1 MQKLGLMLAL
11 NAIDGAM
18 YQASGGGETETS
30 YRQLLDR
37 AEDRMRFTSWQA
49 ATIKGQECIQDTYF
63 STPPRP
69 LFSRSMRFSYCY
81 LHFFLSASPL
91 LLVSSL

>member
-18 YQASGGGETETS
+18 YQASDGGETETGN
-30 YRQLLDR
+30 RQLLDR
-37 AEDRMRFTSWQA
+37 AEDRMRFTSWQT

-63 STPPRP
+63 STLPRP
-69 LFSRSMRFSYCY
+69 
-81 LHFFLSASPL
+81 
-91 LLVSSL
+91 